1 MNDYLMNKYYE
12 DFMNPNDYSKLYRK
26 AYGLTPPQDI
36 PYGELSTYA
45 KSIFG
50 TGNDPRLQQL
60 SQMLSLYQ
68 QGLQ

>member
-1 MNDYLMNKYYE
+1 MDNYLMNKYYE
-12 DFMNPNDYSKLYRK
+12 RFMNPNDYGKLYRK

-36 PYGELSTYA
+36 PYGELGTYA

-60 SQMLSLYQ
+60 SQMLQMYQ
-68 QGLQ
+68 QGLR

>member
-12 DFMNPNDYSKLYRK
+12 DFMNPNDYSKLYRR

-45 KSIFG
+45 KRIFG

-68 QGLQ
+68 QGL

>member
-12 DFMNPNDYSKLYRK
+12 DFMNPNDYGNLYRK
-26 AYGLTPPQDI
+26 AYGIEHPKEI

-60 SQMLSLYQ
+60 SQILSLYQ